1 MAKPA
6 SVLPDTNVILRY
18 LLADHTEHYAQASA
32 FFEAVRE
39 GHRQALI
46 LESVLTEC
54 VYVLHKFYRV
64 PRLEV
69 ADKLSVL
76 LHYKGIQ
83 NEDRSDL
90 VDALQRYGKSK
101 LDWVDCL
108 LLAKEAGGKF
118 EIFSFDA
125 DLRKKSTAS

>member
-18 LLADHTEHYAQASA
+18 LLADHAEHYAQASA

-108 LLAKEAGGKF
+108 LLVKGAGHDV
-118 EIFSFDA
+118 EVFSFDA
-125 DLRKKSTAS
+125 DLRRR